1 MSKQIIKIAM
11 AVAIIALLSIVLPG
25 CAKSGD
31 ENAATADSEPEF
43 TITGEAI

>member
-1 MSKQIIKIAM
+1 MRMVILSCVFALA
-11 AVAIIALLSIVLPG
+11 AVAIGGLFMQG

-31 ENAATADSEPEF
+31 ADSSASGSDPEF

>member
-1 MSKQIIKIAM
+1 MNKLFYLLLTA
-11 AVAIIALLSIVLPG
+11 ATFFAIIGLAAQG

-31 ENAATADSEPEF
+31 GTAASADSEPEF